1 MLRKGRMVGG
11 LAFSKVNVK
20 KSYYSFSRTGK
31 EKKECYYAETIEF
44 LSGVGS
50 LYTEFTDQR
59 ASRQISLLNGQSY
72 ASSCL
77 QDYHPEIGYLLY
89 DGQKEDLDISDSIK
103 ISQEEFE
110 RIWAQAVGNGDK
122 VDK

>member
-1 MLRKGRMVGG
+1 M
-11 LAFSKVNVK
+11 S
-20 KSYYSFSRTGK
+20 
-31 EKKECYYAETIEF
+31 KKECYYAETIEF

-77 QDYHPEIGYLLY
+77 QGYHPEIGYLLY
-89 DGQKEDLDISDSIK
+89 DGQKEDLDISDSIR

-110 RIWAQAVGNGDK
+110 RIWAQAVDNGDK